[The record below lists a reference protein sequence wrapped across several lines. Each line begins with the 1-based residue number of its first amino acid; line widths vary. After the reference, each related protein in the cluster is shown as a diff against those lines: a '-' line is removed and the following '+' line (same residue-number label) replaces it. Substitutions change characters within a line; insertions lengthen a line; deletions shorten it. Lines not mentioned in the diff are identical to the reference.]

1 MCSSNVSS
9 SCGDPVWLTGLYNL
23 ITLLLPPPSSLS
35 VCLSSLLFCA
45 CLSLFHF
52 ILFSFPLSPLLSSLF
67 CVCLSSLC
75 SPPPPFTSACLSL
88 PATLSPLAC
97 LCDCFAWQAE
107 WIKAHGRPLPNW
119 PVKGEVSL
127 ENYQTRYRPGL
138 DLVLKG
144 VTCRISA
151 GQKVSTLQHIDTIYT
166 LTYRFAALTLATG
179 TRCQYPLNMS
189 LNWSG
194 WVHRKQ

>member
-9 SCGDPVWLTGLYNL
+9 SCSDPVWLTGLYNL
-23 ITLLLPPPSSLS
+23 ITILLPPPSSLS
-35 VCLSSLLFCA
+35 VCLYLLSPVL

-52 ILFSFPLSPLLSSLF
+52 PLLPFPLSPLLSSLF

-75 SPPPPFTSACLSL
+75 SPPPLSLLPPVSL
-88 PATLSPLAC
+88 PATLSPVAC

-107 WIKAHGRPLPNW
+107 WIKAHRRPLPNW

-151 GQKVSTLQHIDTIYT
+151 GQKVSTHQRIDMIYT

-189 LNWSG
+189 HNLSG
-194 WVHRKQ
+194 WVHKKQ

>member
-1 MCSSNVSS
+1 M
-9 SCGDPVWLTGLYNL
+9 WLTGLYNL

-35 VCLSSLLFCA
+35 VCLPLLSA
-45 CLSLFHF
+45 VLCLSLFVPLHPS
-52 ILFSFPLSPLLSSLF
+52 LLPPLSVTLLSLL
-67 CVCLSSLC
+67 CLSFESLLP
-75 SPPPPFTSACLSL
+75 SLPLALPLPLSL
-88 PATLSPLAC
+88 PATLSPVAC

-107 WIKAHGRPLPNW
+107 WIKAHRRPLPNW

-144 VTCRISA
+144 VTCRISG
-151 GQKVSTLQHIDTIYT
+151 GQKVSTLQHTDTIYT

-179 TRCQYPLNMS
+179 TRY
-189 LNWSG
+189 
-194 WVHRKQ
+194 

>member
-75 SPPPPFTSACLSL
+75 SPPPPSLSLFTSACLSL
-88 PATLSPLAC
+88 PATLSPVAC
-97 LCDCFAWQAE
+97 LCDCFAWKDE
-107 WIKAHGRPLPNW
+107 WIKAHRRPLPNW

-144 VTCRISA
+144 VTCRINA

-179 TRCQYPLNMS
+179 TRCL
-189 LNWSG
+189 
-194 WVHRKQ
+194 

>member
-45 CLSLFHF
+45 CLCSTSS
-52 ILFSFPLSPLLSSLF
+52 FSPSPFFRYSPISF
-67 CVCLSSLC
+67 VSVFRVFA
-75 SPPPPFTSACLSL
+75 PPPPPLSL
-88 PATLSPLAC
+88 PLPVSVPATLSPVAC
-97 LCDCFAWQAE
+97 LCDCFALQAE
-107 WIKAHGRPLPNW
+107 WIKAHRRPLPNW

-151 GQKVSTLQHIDTIYT
+151 GQKVSTHQRTDMIYT
-166 LTYRFAALTLATG
+166 LTYRFAALTLPTG
-179 TRCQYPLNMS
+179 TRCQYPLNVTQLVWM
-189 LNWSG
+189 G
-194 WVHRKQ
+194 P